1 MKPLRIFWV
10 GKHQHRF
17 ISDGVAYYQKLLNPL
32 QPVELVEIRDAVH
45 SGRDPQAAIKREG
58 EALLKRIGGGE
69 TVVLLDEKGKQFSTR
84 EWAAMMGRLREESGN
99 PVCLIVGGAYG
110 VADAVKQRS
119 NHIVALSRLTF
130 PHQLARVVL
139 MEQLYRI
146 YSLITGRAYNHD

>member
-1 MKPLRIFWV
+1 MKPLRIYWV

-17 ISDGVAYYQKLLNPL
+17 ISDGVAYYQKLLSPL
-32 QPVELVEIRDAVH
+32 QPVEMVEIRDAVH
-45 SGRDPQAAIKREG
+45 SGRDPQSGIGREG

-84 EWAAMMGRLREESGN
+84 EWAAMMGRLQEESGG

-110 VADAVKQRS
+110 VSDAVKQRS
-119 NHIVALSRLTF
+119 NHIVALSRLTL

-139 MEQLYRI
+139 MEQLYRMF
-146 YSLITGRAYNHD
+146 SLLNGRAYHHD

>member
-10 GKHQHRF
+10 GKNQHRF
-17 ISDGVAYYQKLLNPL
+17 IADGVAYYQKLLNPL
-32 QPVELVEIRDAVH
+32 QPVEIVEIRDAVH
-45 SGRDPQAAIKREG
+45 SGRDPLSGIKREG
-58 EALLKRIGGGE
+58 EALLKRIDGGE

-84 EWAAMMGRLREESGN
+84 EWAAMMGRLREESGS

-110 VADAVKQRS
+110 VADAVKLRS
-119 NHIVALSRLTF
+119 NHTVSLSRLTL

-146 YSLITGRAYNHD
+146 FSLLNGGAYHHD

>member
-32 QPVELVEIRDAVH
+32 QPVEVVEIRDAVH
-45 SGRDPQAAIKREG
+45 SGRDPQSGIKREG

-84 EWAAMMGRLREESGN
+84 EWAAMMGRLREESASS
-99 PVCLIVGGAYG
+99 VCLIVGGAYG

-139 MEQLYRI
+139 MEQLYRMF
-146 YSLITGRAYNHD
+146 SLITGRAYHHD

>member
-10 GKHQHRF
+10 GKHRHRF
-17 ISDGVAYYQKLLNPL
+17 VSDGVAYYQKLLHPL

-45 SGRDPQAAIKREG
+45 SGRDPQSGIEREG
-58 EALLKRIGGGE
+58 EALLKRIGEGE

-84 EWAAMMGRLREESGN
+84 AWAAMSGRLQTETGS

-119 NHIVALSRLTF
+119 DHIVALSRLTF

-139 MEQLYRI
+139 MEQLYRMF
-146 YSLITGRAYNHD
+146 SLIAGRAYHHG

>member
-10 GKHQHRF
+10 GKNQHRF

-32 QPVELVEIRDAVH
+32 QPVELVEIRGAVH
-45 SGRDPQAAIKREG
+45 SERDPQAGIKREG

-69 TVVLLDEKGKQFSTR
+69 TVVLLDEKGKQLSTR

-99 PVCLIVGGAYG
+99 PVCLIVGGTHG

-130 PHQLARVVL
+130 PHQLSRVVL

-146 YSLITGRAYNHD
+146 FSLLTGGAYHHD